1 MWIPETGSE
10 SARVLLHGN
19 HWTWKIRKHWHC
31 HQLSIKRWTSIVS
44 VTLCRALQK
53 HLKRPHHHQSTVIK
67 VDEKIEREGTH
78 PGIKLIQC
86 GTIINCPWCDYKIYL
101 SYANNNNLWQLRCSR
116 RICNEWRGCDCS
128 CINGIQKMF
137 LYQIII
143 AVARLVCFCLFRVGL
158 YREVE
163 PRRI

>member
-78 PGIKLIQC
+78 PEIILIQC

-116 RICNEWRGCDCS
+116 RICNEWLWLHQRNTENVSLSDYHCS
-128 CINGIQKMF
+128 C
-137 LYQIII
+137 
-143 AVARLVCFCLFRVGL
+143 AVSLLLFVSCGF
-158 YREVE
+158 V
-163 PRRI
+163 